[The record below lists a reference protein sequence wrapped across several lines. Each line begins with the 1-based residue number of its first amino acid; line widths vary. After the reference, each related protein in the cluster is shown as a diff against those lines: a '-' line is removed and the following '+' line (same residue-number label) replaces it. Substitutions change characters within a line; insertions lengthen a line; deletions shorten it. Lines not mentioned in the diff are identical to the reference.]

1 MTQQDKDEGGVSPLA
16 EATGYAGLLPFL
28 GALLGVGLL
37 PTFEQ
42 RDLAQRLALG
52 YGATILSF
60 VGAVHWGAAMLHAR
74 MNEGDRAVFMTWSVV
89 PALVAWAAL
98 LMPAKTGLLLMA
110 ATFAAHYGADRQFAQ
125 RFALPSWYL
134 RLRAGL
140 SAVVIICLL
149 LAILRVE

>member
-1 MTQQDKDEGGVSPLA
+1 MIPGSDPIPRSALWLGT
-16 EATGYAGLLPFL
+16 AGLIPFVVLASALYALPDYRPVFVFWL
-28 GALLGVGLL
+28 TSYAAV
-37 PTFEQ
+37 
-42 RDLAQRLALG
+42 
-52 YGATILSF
+52 ILSF

-74 MNEGDRAVFMTWSVV
+74 MSEADRAVFMTWSVV
-89 PALVAWAAL
+89 PALAAWAAL

-125 RFALPSWYL
+125 RFSLPPWYL

-140 SAVVIICLL
+140 SAVVIVCLL

>member
-1 MTQQDKDEGGVSPLA
+1 MAQGSDPIPRTALWLG
-16 EATGYAGLLPFL
+16 TAGLIPFVVLTSALYSLPDYRPMLMFWL
-28 GALLGVGLL
+28 TSYAAVL
-37 PTFEQ
+37 
-42 RDLAQRLALG
+42 
-52 YGATILSF
+52 LSF

-110 ATFAAHYGADRQFAQ
+110 TTFAAHYGADRQFAQ
-125 RFALPSWYL
+125 RFALPPWYL